1 LTRQLTMAL
10 AENSLPAVAQD
21 EALAVKSPPAAHRP
35 LLASPRPQSK
45 VTSHA
50 LTARG
55 SNDSKLVLIE
65 KDLEG
70 NMIEF

>member
-1 LTRQLTMAL
+1 MAL

-21 EALAVKSPPAAHRP
+21 EALAVKSSPAAHRP

-55 SNDSKLVLIE
+55 SNDNRLILIE
-65 KDLEG
+65 KDLERI
-70 NMIEF
+70 MFEF